1 MPDRQRDWLEQMA
14 GEIAAARRLATLH
27 TRESLF
33 ADQVA
38 LAAAERF
45 IERISEA
52 SRRLD
57 PIVKQQE
64 PTIPWSDI
72 AGIGN
77 VLRHNYDRVNPIL
90 LWNIL
95 TVDLPELADAV
106 QRLSAGDRPP
116 A

>member
-1 MPDRQRDWLEQMA
+1 MLLAGADGAGDRLGTPARD
-14 GEIAAARRLATLH
+14 RAT
-27 TRESLF
+27 RDSLF
-33 ADQVA
+33 ADEVA
-38 LAAAERF
+38 RAALERF

-57 PIVKQQE
+57 PALKACE
-64 PTIPWSDI
+64 PAIPWSDI

-77 VLRHNYDRVNPIL
+77 VLRHNYDRVDPIL

-106 QRLSAGDRPP
+106 QRLLARGQRP

>member
-1 MPDRQRDWLEQMA
+1 MADRQHDWLEQMA
-14 GEIAAARRLATLH
+14 REIAAARRLATLH
-27 TRESLF
+27 TRESLV
-33 ADQVA
+33 ADEVA
-38 LAAAERF
+38 LAAVERF
-45 IERISEA
+45 VERISEA

-57 PIVKQQE
+57 PTVKLQE

-77 VLRHNYDRVNPIL
+77 VLRHNYDRVNPVL

-106 QRLSAGDRPP
+106 QRLLARREASA
-116 A
+116 

>member
-1 MPDRQRDWLEQMA
+1 MQDRQREWLEQMA
-14 GEIAAARRLATLH
+14 REIAAARRLAIVH

-33 ADQVA
+33 ADEVA
-38 LAAAERF
+38 WAALERF
-45 IERISEA
+45 VERISEA

-57 PIVKQQE
+57 PALKARE

-77 VLRHNYDRVNPIL
+77 ILRHNYDRVDPIL

-106 QRLSAGDRPP
+106 QRLLGSGQRP

>member
-1 MPDRQRDWLEQMA
+1 MADRQHDWLEQMA
-14 GEIAAARRLATLH
+14 REIAAARRLATLY
-27 TRESLF
+27 TRESLVV
-33 ADQVA
+33 DEVA
-38 LAAAERF
+38 LAAVERF
-45 IERISEA
+45 VERISEA

-57 PIVKQQE
+57 PTVKLQE

-77 VLRHNYDRVNPIL
+77 VLRHNYDRVNPVL

-106 QRLSAGDRPP
+106 QRLLAGDQRP

>member
-1 MPDRQRDWLEQMA
+1 MA
-14 GEIAAARRLATLH
+14 REIEAARRLATVH
-27 TRESLF
+27 TRDSMF
-33 ADQVA
+33 ADEVA
-38 LAAAERF
+38 RAALERF
-45 IERISEA
+45 VERISEA

-57 PIVKQQE
+57 PAVKARE
-64 PTIPWSDI
+64 PAIPWSDI

-77 VLRHNYDRVNPIL
+77 VLRHNYDRVDPII

-106 QRLSAGDRPP
+106 QRLLSSGQRP